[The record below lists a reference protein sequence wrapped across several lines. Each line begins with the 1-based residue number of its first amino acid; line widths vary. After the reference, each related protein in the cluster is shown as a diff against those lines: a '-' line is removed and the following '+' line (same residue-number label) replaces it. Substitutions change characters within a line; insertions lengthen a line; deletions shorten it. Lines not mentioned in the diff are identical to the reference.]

1 MHSLEL
7 RAIRSGSNGCSSE
20 LRAVG
25 RCNPDNFRSSSG
37 RNLPGARTNSRS
49 IAFGV
54 CAEGRALPERGCA
67 LCLAQPPHTPTDAAC
82 GHQFCYYCVTA
93 ACMADAHARCPR
105 CDAKLSVPPAPVGT
119 GSGTTKP

>member
-1 MHSLEL
+1 MLQGL
-7 RAIRSGSNGCSSE
+7 ANV
-20 LRAVG
+20 L
-25 RCNPDNFRSSSG
+25 
-37 RNLPGARTNSRS
+37 LPRWLVPRPATP
-49 IAFGV
+49 
-54 CAEGRALPERGCA
+54 AEGRALPERGCA